1 MSTLVLSGEAFTHIM
16 KVCGAIIDTKNSREY
31 FRYIYL
37 KVEGEQVTAYGTN
50 GYAVAYTKEN
60 LLEVPEEPCEILI
73 PVTKAQKGV
82 ASVVIESDDRSV
94 AIKYLYDD
102 PYKLDQGVVSTVPD
116 AAQFPK
122 GIIGTV
128 ETIRNEDTSFTV
140 GFAQRQL
147 NDALKA
153 FGKSDALYFQFSDSH
168 KPVFIRAYDAE
179 PRVDDSCGIILCPVR
194 SKHIKNY

>member
-1 MSTLVLSGEAFTHIM
+1 MNKIALSGEAFAHIM
-16 KVCGAIIDTKNSREY
+16 KVCGAIIDTKNSRDY

-60 LLEVPEEPCEILI
+60 SLEPSEPCEILI

-82 ASVVIESDDRSV
+82 TRVTIESDDRSV

-116 AAQFPK
+116 ANQFPK
-122 GIIGTV
+122 GIISTV
-128 ETIRNEDTSFTV
+128 KTIRDEDTSFTV

-147 NDALKA
+147 NNVLKA

-168 KPVFIRAYDAE
+168 KPVFIRAYEDNT
-179 PRVDDSCGIILCPVR
+179 VDDSCGIILCPVR

>member
-1 MSTLVLSGEAFTHIM
+1 MSTLVLSGEAFAHIM
-16 KVCGAIIDTKNSREY
+16 KVCGAVIYTKESREY

-37 KVEGEQVTAYGTN
+37 EVKGERVTAYGTN

-60 LLEVPEEPCEILI
+60 LLESSEPCKILI

-82 ASVVIESDDRSV
+82 AQVTIESDDHSV
-94 AIKYLYDD
+94 AIKYLYND
-102 PYKLDQGVVSTVPD
+102 PNKLDQGVVSTVPD

-122 GIIGTV
+122 GIISTV
-128 ETIRNEDTSFTV
+128 ETIRKEETSFTV

-168 KPVFIRAYDAE
+168 KPVFIRAYDDE

>member
-1 MSTLVLSGEAFTHIM
+1 MSTLALSGEAFAHIM
-16 KVCGAIIDTKNSREY
+16 KVCGAVIDTKESREY

-60 LLEVPEEPCEILI
+60 LLEPSEPCEILI

-82 ASVVIESDDRSV
+82 AQVTIESDDHSV
-94 AIKYLYDD
+94 AIEYLYND
-102 PYKLDQGVVSTVPD
+102 PNKLDQGVVSTVPD

-122 GIIGTV
+122 GIISTV
-128 ETIRNEDTSFTV
+128 ETIRKEETSFTV

-168 KPVFIRAYDAE
+168 KPVFIRAYDDE

>member
-1 MSTLVLSGEAFTHIM
+1 MNKIALSGEAFSHIM
-16 KVCGAIIDTKNSREY
+16 KVCGAIIDTKNSRDY

-60 LLEVPEEPCEILI
+60 LLAPSEPFESLI
-73 PVTKAQKGV
+73 PVTKAQRGV
-82 ASVVIESDDRSV
+82 TRVAIESDDRCV
-94 AIKYLYDD
+94 AIKYLYNY
-102 PYKLDQGVVSTVPD
+102 PNKLDQGVVSTVPD

-122 GIIGTV
+122 GIISTV
-128 ETIRNEDTSFTV
+128 KTIRDEDTSFTV

-168 KPVFIRAYDAE
+168 KPVFIRTYDDKT
-179 PRVDDSCGIILCPVR
+179 VDDSCGIILCPVR

>member
-1 MSTLVLSGEAFTHIM
+1 MSTLVLSGEAFAHIM
-16 KVCGAIIDTKNSREY
+16 KVCGAVIDTKESREY

-60 LLEVPEEPCEILI
+60 LLESSEPCEILI

-82 ASVVIESDDRSV
+82 ARATIESDDHSVVIE
-94 AIKYLYDD
+94 YLYND
-102 PYKLDQGVVSTVPD
+102 PNKLYQGVVSTVPN

-122 GIIGTV
+122 GIIRTV
-128 ETIRNEDTSFTV
+128 ETIRDKDTSFTV

-168 KPVFIRAYDAE
+168 KLVFIRAYEDE
-179 PRVDDSCGIILCPVR
+179 PKVDDSCGIILCPVR

>member
-1 MSTLVLSGEAFTHIM
+1 MNKIALSGEAFAHIM
-16 KVCGAIIDTKNSREY
+16 KVCGAIIDTKNSRDY
-31 FRYIYL
+31 FIYL

-50 GYAVAYTKEN
+50 GYAVTYTKEN
-60 LLEVPEEPCEILI
+60 SLEPSEPCEILI
-73 PVTKAQKGV
+73 PVTKVQKGV
-82 ASVVIESDDRSV
+82 ASVVIESDERSV
-94 AIKYLYDD
+94 AIKHLYND
-102 PYKLDQGVVSTVPD
+102 PNKLDQWVVSTVPD

-128 ETIRNEDTSFTV
+128 ETIRKEETSFTV

-168 KPVFIRAYDAE
+168 KPVFIRAYEDNT
-179 PRVDDSCGIILCPVR
+179 VDDSCGIILCPVR

>member
-1 MSTLVLSGEAFTHIM
+1 MLYQDIM
-16 KVCGAIIDTKNSREY
+16 KVCGAIIDTKNFREY

-82 ASVVIESDDRSV
+82 AQVTIESDDRSV

-122 GIIGTV
+122 GIISTV
-128 ETIRNEDTSFTV
+128 ETIRKEETSFTV

-168 KPVFIRAYDAE
+168 KPVFIRAYDDKT
-179 PRVDDSCGIILCPVR
+179 VDDSCGIILCPVR

>member
-1 MSTLVLSGEAFTHIM
+1 MNKIALSGEAFAHIM
-16 KVCGAIIDTKNSREY
+16 KVCGAIIDTKNSRDY

-60 LLEVPEEPCEILI
+60 LLESSEPCEILI

-82 ASVVIESDDRSV
+82 AQVTIESDDHSV
-94 AIKYLYDD
+94 AIKYLYND
-102 PYKLDQGVVSTVPD
+102 PNKLDQGVVSTVPD

-122 GIIGTV
+122 GIISTV
-128 ETIRNEDTSFTV
+128 ETIRKEETSFTV

-168 KPVFIRAYDAE
+168 KPVFIRAYDDE

>member
-1 MSTLVLSGEAFTHIM
+1 MSTLVLSGEAFAHIM
-16 KVCGAIIDTKNSREY
+16 KVCGAVIDTKESREY

-37 KVEGEQVTAYGTN
+37 EVKGEQVTAYGTN

-60 LLEVPEEPCEILI
+60 LLESSEPCKILI

-82 ASVVIESDDRSV
+82 AQVTIESDDHSV
-94 AIKYLYDD
+94 AIKYLYND
-102 PYKLDQGVVSTVPD
+102 PNKLDQGVVSTVPD
-116 AAQFPK
+116 VAQFPK
-122 GIIGTV
+122 GIISTV
-128 ETIRNEDTSFTV
+128 ETIRNED

-168 KPVFIRAYDAE
+168 KPVFIRAYEDNT
-179 PRVDDSCGIILCPVR
+179 VDDSCGIILCPVR